1 MDIGSLSKGTKA
13 RDSLICTLKNSH
25 KNTTLDPSY
34 VPVGVKR
41 EEGVCVYA
49 YNIEKYMKEM
59 PLYDI
64 IRQEISKMPLALFSV
79 GQLLWAMQPSL
90 SLFPQ

>member
-1 MDIGSLSKGTKA
+1 MTKQMDIGSLSKGTKA

-41 EEGVCVYA
+41 EE
-49 YNIEKYMKEM
+49 
-59 PLYDI
+59 D
-64 IRQEISKMPLALFSV
+64 ALHWPTH
-79 GQLLWAMQPSL
+79 LL
-90 SLFPQ
+90 